1 MKVKKYIMLLAIL
14 LVGAITFQSCSKS
27 NKNNTKT
34 VTEQLKNNLQQGT
47 WKVISFV
54 KDGIDSTIYLSN
66 YNFSFEANNIV
77 LCKDT
82 ANNIY
87 NGTWSIRRIPS
98 GDEDEDEDEDEN
110 EHGIFFPIGNTI
122 TSIDNLEIVINFN
135 YPINLKQLN
144 NKWKL
149 LNQEPILIELKNY
162 NGLNIVDTYLTL
174 EKN

>member
-1 MKVKKYIMLLAIL
+1 MKVKKNIMLLAVL
-14 LVGAITFQSCSKS
+14 LIGALTFQSCSKS
-27 NKNNTKT
+27 NKSDTNT

-47 WKVISFV
+47 WKVTSFV
-54 KDGIDSTIYLSN
+54 KEGIDSTIYLFN

-77 LCKDT
+77 LCRDT

-98 GDEDEDEDEDEN
+98 GDEDEDEDEDE
-110 EHGIFFPIGNTI
+110 HGIFFPIGNTI

-135 YPINLKQLN
+135 YPTSLKRIN

-149 LNQEPILIELKNY
+149 LNQRPTLIELKNY

>member
-1 MKVKKYIMLLAIL
+1 MKVKKNIMLLAVL
-14 LVGAITFQSCSKS
+14 LIGALTFQSCSKS
-27 NKNNTKT
+27 NKSDTNT

-47 WKVISFV
+47 WKVTSFV
-54 KDGIDSTIYLSN
+54 KEGIDSTIYLFN

-77 LCKDT
+77 LCRDT

-98 GDEDEDEDEDEN
+98 GDEDEDEDEDE
-110 EHGIFFPIGNTI
+110 HGIFFPIGNTI

-135 YPINLKQLN
+135 YPTNLKRLN

-149 LNQEPILIELKNY
+149 LNQRPTLIELKNY

>member
-1 MKVKKYIMLLAIL
+1 MKVKKNIMLLAVL
-14 LVGAITFQSCSKS
+14 LIGALTFQSCSKS
-27 NKNNTKT
+27 NKSDTNT

-47 WKVISFV
+47 WKVTSFV
-54 KDGIDSTIYLSN
+54 KEGIDSTIYLFN

-77 LCKDT
+77 SCRDT

-98 GDEDEDEDEDEN
+98 GDEDEDEDE
-110 EHGIFFPIGNTI
+110 HGIFFPIGNTI

-135 YPINLKQLN
+135 YPTSLKRIN

-149 LNQEPILIELKNY
+149 LNQRPTLIELKNY

>member
-1 MKVKKYIMLLAIL
+1 MKVTKNIMLLAIFL
-14 LVGAITFQSCSKS
+14 IGAITFQSCSKS
-27 NKNNTKT
+27 NKDNANT

-47 WKVISFV
+47 WNITYFEKN
-54 KDGIDSTIYLSN
+54 GIDSTTYLSN

-77 LCKDT
+77 LCRDT
-82 ANNIY
+82 ANHIY

-98 GDEDEDEDEDEN
+98 GDEDEDEDEEEN
-110 EHGIFFPIGNTI
+110 GVFIPVGNTV

-135 YPINLKQLN
+135 YLINLKQVN

-149 LNQEPILIELKNY
+149 LNQRPTIIELKNY
-162 NGLNIVDTYLTL
+162 NGFNIVDTYLTL

>member
-1 MKVKKYIMLLAIL
+1 MKVKKNIMLLAVL
-14 LVGAITFQSCSKS
+14 LIGAITFQSCSKS
-27 NKNNTKT
+27 NKNDTNT

-47 WKVISFV
+47 WKVTSFV
-54 KDGIDSTIYLSN
+54 KEGIDSTIYLFN

-77 LCKDT
+77 LCRDT

-98 GDEDEDEDEDEN
+98 GDEDEDEDEDE
-110 EHGIFFPIGNTI
+110 HGIFFPIGNTI

-135 YPINLKQLN
+135 YPTSLKRIN

-149 LNQEPILIELKNY
+149 LNQRPTLIELKNY